1 MHTIYHTRA
10 VILKSTPARE
20 ADKLFWLFTRE
31 LGLVVALATGIRKP
45 ESKLRAQ
52 LIDYSFVDVDLV
64 RGKEVWRLVSGTEV
78 DRPLRHTSDLAR
90 PYVRLLGALERFLVD
105 EGEHSELFG
114 HVEEVAELV
123 EGAYDPKLFDTLSL
137 WRALAHLG
145 YISVEDESL
154 FTMPLREALVR
165 VDEETRKRLVVEVN
179 RAISQTHL

>member
-52 LIDYSFVDVDLV
+52 LIDYTFVDVDLV
-64 RGKEVWRLVSGTEV
+64 RGKEAWRLVSGSEV
-78 DRPLRHTSDLAR
+78 ANPLRESGELAR

-105 EGEHSELFG
+105 EGEHPQLFA
-114 HVEEVAELV
+114 HVEEVAGLMREPL
-123 EGAYDPKLFDTLSL
+123 DPKLFDTLAL

-145 YISVEDESL
+145 YISVDDESV
-154 FTMPLREALVR
+154 FTLPFREALTR
-165 VDEETRKRLVVEVN
+165 VNEEMRKRLVVEVN
-179 RAISQTHL
+179 RAITQTHL